1 MTALECLPMAF
12 LEVNVVVEI
21 EVRKTEPGTAQTD
34 TTNLDVNEI
43 IGKVRN
49 FVDSMRNISSS
60 GEPMAVSV
68 DGFNFSVGKVGD
80 EYDLTVKLNLT
91 FKPKSSAD

>member
-1 MTALECLPMAF
+1 MV
-12 LEVNVVVEI
+12 EV
-21 EVRKTEPGTAQTD
+21 EVRKSEPGAERTE

-49 FVDSMRNISSS
+49 FVDSVKSMSGS

-68 DGFNFSVGKVGD
+68 EGFNFSVGKVGN

-91 FKPKSSAD
+91 FKPKATVD